1 MDNKEIIN
9 ILREYG
15 IDGFSDKT
23 EIDSTNGDDYRLNVI
38 IDKKYVLRINNAVM
52 TEERLASIDRLVEK
66 YRRIG
71 VLAPRLFKNKEGDYL
86 SAHGDHVCYVS
97 EYLDY
102 PLWEEKEDETD
113 VETIRKEVLR
123 SIGRLSKKY
132 SNEDLSDV
140 MSMWSII
147 DLAPLD
153 VDVDEKQENLDLLV
167 ENLKGLGETE
177 LAHEVEAFNDSARE
191 RIRALYKD
199 LPRCVIQG
207 DLNASNI
214 LIEDGHFVG
223 LIDFNMA
230 GTEVNVN
237 HFCCETNE
245 EITEEDF
252 AEKDADEVY
261 ENWKREQQ
269 EMLDV
274 ILSEYQLN
282 DLEKKAIED
291 YRRICRISMYPN
303 VMSFIEYLKRDKEK
317 TIKILRRIISD

>member
-191 RIRALYKD
+191 RIRALYND

>member
-303 VMSFIEYLKRDKEK
+303 VMRFIEYLKRDKEK

>member
-1 MDNKEIIN
+1 MDNKEIIT

-23 EIDSTNGDDYRLNVI
+23 EIDSTIGGDYRLNVI

-52 TEERLASIDRLVEK
+52 TEERLVSIDRLVEK
-66 YRRIG
+66 YCRIG

-102 PLWEEKEDETD
+102 PLWREKENETD

-167 ENLKGLGETE
+167 ENLKELGEIE

-245 EITEEDF
+245 KITEEDF

>member
-102 PLWEEKEDETD
+102 PLWEEKENETD

-123 SIGRLSKKY
+123 SIGRLSKKS

-177 LAHEVEAFNDSARE
+177 LAHEVEAFNDNARE